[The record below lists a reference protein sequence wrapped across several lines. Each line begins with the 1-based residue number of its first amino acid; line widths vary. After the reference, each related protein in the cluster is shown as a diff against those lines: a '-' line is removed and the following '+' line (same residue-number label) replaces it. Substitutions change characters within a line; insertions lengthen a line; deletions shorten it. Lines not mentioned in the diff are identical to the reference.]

1 MIAQSIHQHSITLTG
16 NPELTDSGFA
26 SKPLN
31 PFDLLNYWLCEADRL
46 QIPEPRA
53 LVLSTVN
60 TSGAPSSRV
69 VLMKSLDETGVTFG
83 TSSFSQKIKDIDENP
98 FVAGTLWWQKTMQ
111 QINFKGTVSKM
122 DAALSD
128 KMFQE
133 RTREAQAVAALSQ
146 QSHCLEDEQNLR
158 DQIEQLIA
166 NNNPITRPKTWHAYH
181 ITVTSIEFWHGS
193 QDHFHKRLRYDLEGY
208 DLMNGKWTHQFLQ
221 P

>member
-1 MIAQSIHQHSITLTG
+1 MNTTQTTTLTG
-16 NPELTDSGFA
+16 NPDLTDSGFA
-26 SKPLN
+26 SPPLN
-31 PFDLLNYWLCEADRL
+31 PFDLLNYWLIEADRL

-69 VLMKSLDETGVTFG
+69 VLMKSFDETGVTFG

-98 FVAGTLWWQKTMQ
+98 QVAGTLWWQKTMQ

-128 KMFQE
+128 KMFLE
-133 RTREAQAVAALSQ
+133 RTREAQAVAALSH
-146 QSHCLEDEQNLR
+146 QSKALMNEDDLR
-158 DQIEQLIA
+158 CAIEQLIA
-166 NNNPITRPKTWHAYH
+166 NNTPITRPDTWHAYH
-181 ITVTSIEFWHGS
+181 ITITSIEFWYGS
-193 QDHFHKRLRYDLEGY
+193 QDRFHKRLCY
-208 DLMNGKWTHQFLQ
+208 DLMDGTWTHQFLQ

>member
-1 MIAQSIHQHSITLTG
+1 MTAQSAPTTTLTG
-16 NPELTDSGFA
+16 NPDLTDPGFA
-26 SKPLN
+26 TPPSN
-31 PFDLLNYWLCEADRL
+31 PFDLFRYWLCEADRL

-98 FVAGTLWWQKTMQ
+98 HASGTLWWQKTMQ

-128 KMFQE
+128 KMFFE

-146 QSHCLEDEQNLR
+146 QSNALIDEQNLR
-158 DQIEQLIA
+158 DQIKQLIT
-166 NNNPITRPKTWHAYH
+166 NNNPITRPDTWHAYH
-181 ITVTSIEFWHGS
+181 ITITSIEFWHGS
-193 QDHFHKRLRYDLEGY
+193 QDRFHKRLCYDLVDG
-208 DLMNGKWTHQFLQ
+208 NWTHQFLQ